1 VARLAENSY
10 GKSDV
15 RLTKV
20 VRKGAVHSLFEFT
33 VGVMLGGAF
42 EAIYTDGDN
51 SPCIP
56 TDTMKNTVYGLA
68 KKHDFDSP
76 ENFAKILAAH
86 FLEHFNQVAWA
97 EVKIEQEPWERIR
110 IDGSPHPHAFTRAG
124 TAVRTCVV
132 RADSQGKIHLSGGM
146 LGLDVI
152 KTTRS
157 GFAGFLKDPYT
168 TLGETSDRIFSTRI
182 DAAWVY
188 AEGAGGTAAGTA
200 FSDVYRRAREV
211 LLETFAT
218 HDSKS
223 VQQTVYAM
231 AEALLA
237 ELPEIISVSLTMP
250 NKHRILA
257 NLEPFGMS
265 NANEIFVATS
275 EPFGLIRATVTR
287 E

>member
-1 VARLAENSY
+1 MARLAENSY

-20 VRKGAVHSLFEFT
+20 VRKGALHSLFELT
-33 VGVMLGGAF
+33 VSIMLGGAF
-42 EAIYTDGDN
+42 EPVYTEGDN

-56 TDTMKNTVYGLA
+56 TDTMKNTVYALA

-76 ENFAKILAAH
+76 EAFGKILAAH
-86 FLEHFNQVAWA
+86 FLEGFSQVSWA
-97 EVKIEQEPWERIR
+97 EVRIEQAPWERIPV
-110 IDGSPHPHAFTRAG
+110 DGSPHHHAFTKAG
-124 TAVRTCVV
+124 SAVRSCTVH
-132 RADSQGKIHLSGGM
+132 ADRTGSSRISGGM

-157 GFAGFLKDPYT
+157 GFVGFLKDQYT
-168 TLGETSDRIFSTRI
+168 TLAETSDRIFSTRV
-182 DAAWVY
+182 DATWVY
-188 AEGAGGTAAGTA
+188 AAGVSDAV
-200 FSDVYRRAREV
+200 FSDAYERARRV

-223 VQQTVYAM
+223 VQQTMYAM
-231 AEALLA
+231 GEALLA
-237 ELPEIISVSLTMP
+237 ALPGIFSVSLSMP

-257 NLEPFGMS
+257 NLEQFGMS

-275 EPFGLIRATVTR
+275 EPFGLIKATVAR